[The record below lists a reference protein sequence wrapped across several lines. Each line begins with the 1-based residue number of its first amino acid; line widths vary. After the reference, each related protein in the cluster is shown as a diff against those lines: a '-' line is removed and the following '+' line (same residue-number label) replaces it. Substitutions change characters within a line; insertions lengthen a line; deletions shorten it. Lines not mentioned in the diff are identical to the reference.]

1 MSPTRNAI
9 GGKRNEWL
17 LGSSSNQ
24 TLVTNGPHR
33 NRLFVEGDAPLLREK
48 GIIKEKQANT
58 PAKRIYLALQ
68 LMYTA
73 RDPRLDVHH
82 SDA

>member
-1 MSPTRNAI
+1 MALRVELKPDERFI
-9 GGKRNEWL
+9 
-17 LGSSSNQ
+17 LGPC
-24 TLVTNGPHR
+24 LVTNGPHR

-73 RDPRLDVHH
+73 RDPRLDVHQF
-82 SDA
+82 DA

>member
-1 MSPTRNAI
+1 MAHRVELKPDERFI
-9 GGKRNEWL
+9 
-17 LGSSSNQ
+17 LGPCF
-24 TLVTNGPHR
+24 VTNGPHR

-48 GIIKEKQANT
+48 GIIKANT

>member
-1 MSPTRNAI
+1 M
-9 GGKRNEWL
+9 
-17 LGSSSNQ
+17 
-24 TLVTNGPHR
+24 
-33 NRLFVEGDAPLLREK
+33 FVEGDAPLLREK

>member
-1 MSPTRNAI
+1 MGPIATGCLSRRRAALTR
-9 GGKRNEWL
+9 KRY
-17 LGSSSNQ
+17 
-24 TLVTNGPHR
+24 H
-33 NRLFVEGDAPLLREK
+33 K
-48 GIIKEKQANT
+48 GEAANT

>member
-1 MSPTRNAI
+1 MARHQ
-9 GGKRNEWL
+9 W
-17 LGSSSNQ
+17 
-24 TLVTNGPHR
+24 
-33 NRLFVEGDAPLLREK
+33 APSQPAVCRRRRALREK